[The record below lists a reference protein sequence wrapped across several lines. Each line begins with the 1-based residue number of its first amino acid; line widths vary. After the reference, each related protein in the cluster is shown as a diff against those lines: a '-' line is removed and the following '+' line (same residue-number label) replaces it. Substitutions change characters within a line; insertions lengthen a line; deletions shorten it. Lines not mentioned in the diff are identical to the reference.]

1 MFYTVT
7 LNPALDY
14 ISQVD
19 DFGIGKIN
27 RTKTEK
33 ILPGGKGLNVSMV
46 LKNLGIDSVAIGF
59 IAGFTGDELRKQ
71 MEQKGVKTE
80 FIKVQNGITRIN
92 VKISSNQETALN
104 GIGPDTDEK
113 DIEELLQKI
122 NEITSDDLVILSG
135 NIPKSI
141 PKNIYP
147 IICDILEKN
156 NVTFV
161 VDATRELLIDVLK
174 YKPFLIKPNKE
185 ELEETFKVKITTKD
199 ELVTYAKKLQDMGA
213 QNVLISLGGD
223 GAILLNKEGKV
234 YYSKAPKGKVIN
246 TVGAGDSMVA
256 GFLAGYKKTKDYEQ
270 AFKMGIATGS
280 ASAFSMDLA
289 TAKAQAIKA
298 SKDFARSKE
307 LVAKDYIAKST
318 YDDTLA
324 QRDVANANVKAA
336 TAALNDARRNYNYT
350 RITSPI
356 DGRIGMLNVTQGNY
370 VSTQSGA
377 LARVVST
384 NPIYVTYNVDSKQF
398 ANLRDSEII
407 PKNKGEQPIS
417 VEVTLPDGTKYEHKG
432 VEDFWDNQISQ
443 TTGTITLRAT
453 FANPDNRLIPGDFV
467 KVKVYSN
474 KIQKKVVIPQDY
486 VLQDS
491 TGRYVYVVDKDS
503 VARKKYVKISNEYQ
517 KFWVVTDGLNVGDE
531 FIGEG
536 LVKVIADKPV
546 VVLKDDELI
555 KLKDKK

>member
-59 IAGFTGDELRKQ
+59 IAGFTGDELKKQ

-80 FIKVQNGITRIN
+80 FIKVQNGMTRIN

-104 GIGPDTDEK
+104 GIGPDIDEK
-113 DIEELLQKI
+113 NIEELLQKI
-122 NEITSDDLVILSG
+122 NDITSDDLVILSG

-141 PKNIYP
+141 SKKIYP
-147 IICDILEKN
+147 IICDILERN

-161 VDATRELLIDVLK
+161 VDATRELLIDILK

-223 GAILLNKEGKV
+223 GAILLIKEGKV

-289 TAKAQAIKA
+289 TAK
-298 SKDFARSKE
+298 E
-307 LVAKDYIAKST
+307 
-318 YDDTLA
+318 
-324 QRDVANANVKAA
+324 
-336 TAALNDARRNYNYT
+336 
-350 RITSPI
+350 
-356 DGRIGMLNVTQGNY
+356 
-370 VSTQSGA
+370 
-377 LARVVST
+377 
-384 NPIYVTYNVDSKQF
+384 
-398 ANLRDSEII
+398 
-407 PKNKGEQPIS
+407 
-417 VEVTLPDGTKYEHKG
+417 
-432 VEDFWDNQISQ
+432 VED
-443 TTGTITLRAT
+443 L
-453 FANPDNRLIPGDFV
+453 
-467 KVKVYSN
+467 
-474 KIQKKVVIPQDY
+474 
-486 VLQDS
+486 
-491 TGRYVYVVDKDS
+491 
-503 VARKKYVKISNEYQ
+503 
-517 KFWVVTDGLNVGDE
+517 
-531 FIGEG
+531 
-536 LVKVIADKPV
+536 
-546 VVLKDDELI
+546 LKDI
-555 KLKDKK
+555 K

>member
-92 VKISSNQETALN
+92 VKIRSNQETALN
-104 GIGPDTDEK
+104 RIGSDTDEK
-113 DIEELLQKI
+113 DIEQLLQKI

-289 TAKAQAIKA
+289 TAK
-298 SKDFARSKE
+298 E
-307 LVAKDYIAKST
+307 
-318 YDDTLA
+318 
-324 QRDVANANVKAA
+324 
-336 TAALNDARRNYNYT
+336 
-350 RITSPI
+350 
-356 DGRIGMLNVTQGNY
+356 
-370 VSTQSGA
+370 
-377 LARVVST
+377 
-384 NPIYVTYNVDSKQF
+384 
-398 ANLRDSEII
+398 
-407 PKNKGEQPIS
+407 
-417 VEVTLPDGTKYEHKG
+417 
-432 VEDFWDNQISQ
+432 VED
-443 TTGTITLRAT
+443 L
-453 FANPDNRLIPGDFV
+453 
-467 KVKVYSN
+467 
-474 KIQKKVVIPQDY
+474 
-486 VLQDS
+486 
-491 TGRYVYVVDKDS
+491 
-503 VARKKYVKISNEYQ
+503 
-517 KFWVVTDGLNVGDE
+517 
-531 FIGEG
+531 
-536 LVKVIADKPV
+536 
-546 VVLKDDELI
+546 LKDI
-555 KLKDKK
+555 K